1 MYVILNFRP
10 KRKRSDNIRR
20 GERTFIYIVKFQPQ
34 ISIESFERFWAQI
47 ALDGGIEVQILV
59 KKMMKSNCPWALQT
73 YSSRNYVC
81 KLSQP
86 ATSNFVL
93 LLLLLQCYCNPTH
106 NQLALCSI
114 LQRPKILKGDLN
126 PNPLKSATICNSR
139 TQLEN
144 NENFILQK
152 THWSFNWRCTNN

>member
-10 KRKRSDNIRR
+10 KIKRSDNIRR

-34 ISIESFERFWAQI
+34 ISIESFERFLAQI

-59 KKMMKSNCPWALQT
+59 KKMMKSNCPWVLQT
-73 YSSRNYVC
+73 FSSRNYVC

-86 ATSNFVL
+86 TTSNFVL
-93 LLLLLQCYCNPTH
+93 LLLLLQCYCHPAH

-126 PNPLKSATICNSR
+126 SNPHKSATNRNSR
-139 TQLEN
+139 TQLKNYED
-144 NENFILQK
+144 
-152 THWSFNWRCTNN
+152 